1 MDPSAF
7 EGLVAEAMLAPS
19 AHNTQPVRWA
29 LDGEKIS
36 VFVDLSRR
44 LPVGDPEDRDMQI
57 AAGAAVEGTV
67 LALAKRGHG
76 GKVTLRVDPDMGGL
90 RPIADIV
97 PIGAPSAHDV
107 TLGGYVEQ
115 RTTHRLGFA
124 PASEAAWHDWAE
136 DHVTLVTAPDDIVW
150 LARKI
155 DHANAAIMK
164 DGSFRAELLDWMR
177 LRKDVVGYDVDGL
190 NRDALAMDGFTAAI
204 ARPVLGTRLYDV
216 LSAIGLGPALSGEA
230 GRSRDA
236 SAVALFHWRM
246 DASFVDAGRAF
257 YRSWLEASRR
267 DLVGWPAAAL
277 ADDLPTRDAV
287 ARRFAI
293 PDDRV
298 IFNAIRFGN
307 AKGTTPPRTRLPVS
321 ELIVLPQRKGT
332 DLTSSY
338 RLDQREAARVR
349 SSPVQYGRIIALP

>member
-44 LPVGDPEDRDMQI
+44 LPVGDPADRDLQI
-57 AAGAAVEGTV
+57 AAGAAIEGTV
-67 LALAKRGHG
+67 LALAKRGQG
-76 GKVTLRVDPDMGGL
+76 GNVTLRADPDVDGL
-90 RPIADIV
+90 RPIADIAPV
-97 PIGAPSAHDV
+97 GAPSAHDV
-107 TLGGYVEQ
+107 TLAGYVQQ
-115 RTTHRLGFA
+115 RTTHRLGFTPA
-124 PASEAAWHDWAE
+124 PEAAWNDWAE
-136 DHVTLVTAPDDIVW
+136 DHVTLVTTPDDIVW

-155 DHANAAIMK
+155 DHASAAIMK
-164 DGSFRAELLDWMR
+164 DRSFRAELLDWMR
-177 LRKDVVGYDVDGL
+177 LRKDVVGYYADGL
-190 NRDALAMDGFTAAI
+190 NREALAMDGFTAAI
-204 ARPVLGTRLYDV
+204 AKPILGTRLYDI

-236 SAVALFHWRM
+236 GAMAVFHWRM

-267 DLVGWPAAAL
+267 GLVGWPAAAL

-321 ELIVLPQRKGT
+321 DLIILLQKK
-332 DLTSSY
+332 
-338 RLDQREAARVR
+338 AN
-349 SSPVQYGRIIALP
+349 